1 VVDITPDFEEVQYRV
16 RPVDFD
22 QQCHEKKLEV
32 YRPHLF
38 PDNKPVD
45 ELVRA
50 HLNVPT
56 IVQYRQEERSQT
68 ARRIQAESRRYQALM
83 ATMRKTPL
91 APPEHVAALA
101 RELDEY
107 HECREFAGRETM
119 ADLLAH
125 HLERLLTDR
134 IHR

>member
-1 VVDITPDFEEVQYRV
+1 VQYRV

-22 QQCHEKKLEV
+22 QQTYEPALEV

-38 PDNKPVD
+38 EDNKPVD

-68 ARRIQAESRRYQALM
+68 ARRIQAEERRYHALIS
-83 ATMRKTPL
+83 TMKKTRI
-91 APPEHVAALA
+91 APDEHVAALA
-101 RELDEY
+101 AELDQY
-107 HECREFAGRETM
+107 HQCRDFAGSATM
-119 ADLLAH
+119 ADLLVK
-125 HLERLLTDR
+125 HLDR
-134 IHR
+134 MLSDTVHA